1 MHLLVPLIL
10 WDAFVSVQ
18 LSSHPV
24 GCICQCTIVISP
36 CGMHLSVY
44 YCPLTLW
51 DAFVS
56 VQLSSHP
63 VGCICQCTIVL
74 SPCGMHL
81 SVYYCIH
88 MVTPRVF
95 SCGTQQQQQQQ
106 QQQHQASSQPLCCN
120 RPGCRVCAGMDLFP
134 TVAKRPDNAV
144 VLTTSNNWSRYTGR
158 QPVHVKHV
166 PIDLRFG
173 CHTTGKP
180 TATQEERRRLCVTCL
195 PDLPE
200 SLSYFHQ
207 LAFFLFCFVLRVLFW
222 FFKGAS
228 RCFRRLLSV

>member
-1 MHLLVPLIL
+1 MRRLSSAIVISSLHNRIHTPDMETAFKGAVWLPCGRVIKNDPTRNPLLSPCEMHLSVYNCPLSL
-10 WDAFVSVQ
+10 WDAFVSP
-18 LSSHPV
+18 SHPM
-24 GCICQCTIVISP
+24 GCICQCTIVLSL

-74 SPCGMHL
+74 SLCGMHL

-106 QQQHQASSQPLCCN
+106 QQQQEASSQPLCC
-120 RPGCRVCAGMDLFP
+120 L
-134 TVAKRPDNAV
+134 
-144 VLTTSNNWSRYTGR
+144 
-158 QPVHVKHV
+158 
-166 PIDLRFG
+166 
-173 CHTTGKP
+173 
-180 TATQEERRRLCVTCL
+180 
-195 PDLPE
+195 
-200 SLSYFHQ
+200 
-207 LAFFLFCFVLRVLFW
+207 
-222 FFKGAS
+222 
-228 RCFRRLLSV
+228 

>member
-1 MHLLVPLIL
+1 M
-10 WDAFVSVQ
+10 
-18 LSSHPV
+18 
-24 GCICQCTIVISP
+24 GCIYLSLSAY
-36 CGMHLSVY
+36 GMHLSVY
-44 YCPLTLW
+44 NCPLALWDAFLSVYNCPLTLW

-56 VQLSSHP
+56 VLLSSHP

-81 SVYYCIH
+81 SVYCCIH
-88 MVTPRVF
+88 IVTPRVF

-106 QQQHQASSQPLCCN
+106 QQQASSQPLCCD
-120 RPGCRVCAGMDLFP
+120 RPGGHVCAGMDLFP

-144 VLTTSNNWSRYTGR
+144 VHTTSNNWSRYTGR

-166 PIDLRFG
+166 PIDLHFG

-180 TATQEERRRLCVTCL
+180 TATHEERRRLCVTCL

-200 SLSYFHQ
+200 SLSYFRQ
-207 LAFFLFCFVLRVLFW
+207 LAFLLFCFVLRVI